1 MNYQKIVTGAIIGSA
16 VVGIGFMLFHPAG
29 RKIRRKAMD
38 LGIDAADKL
47 IDYIRKSAHENVIA
61 EEPRIRTRPSAVPD
75 EM

>member
-47 IDYIRKSAHENVIA
+47 IDYIRTSSHESTSAQ
-61 EEPRIRTRPSAVPD
+61 EPMIRTRPTAVPD